1 MHFHAPADPRLVIS
15 VIGGKPV
22 TVVVHLPT
30 LWGMIPLTCAGTVT
44 RGQFAR
50 RGAITSAARS
60 STRRHDDILITARAA
75 PSGSARTAKRPGG
88 MSVGGT
94 SVVAPS
100 SAALVTEASVS
111 STPK

>member
-50 RGAITSAARS
+50 KGRDHIGRS
-60 STRRHDDILITARAA
+60 QLNP
-75 PSGSARTAKRPGG
+75 PSR
-88 MSVGGT
+88 
-94 SVVAPS
+94 
-100 SAALVTEASVS
+100 
-111 STPK
+111 